1 MKLIKAA
8 IIGITL
14 ATATRAA
21 ELPIIPKPLKTS
33 VQEGHY
39 TLNAQTA
46 IRYQST
52 LKKEAELL
60 AASIEKATGITP
72 KLYDAKLRIALPSP
86 ITLGIDGDDSL
97 HEAYDMTVTPKGIK
111 IIGTDSA
118 GVFYGCQSLLQLI
131 PLKADK
137 GEKNIPACQISDQ
150 PRFGWRGM
158 HLDVGRHLFAPNDI
172 KNFIDQLAIHKL
184 NTLHWHLTEDQGWRI
199 EIKKYPKL
207 TSVGGFRASSPPY
220 GNRGG
225 SDGKRYG
232 GFYTQA
238 QIKDIVAYAKDR
250 HITIVPEI
258 DMPGHMAAA
267 IAAYPNLGN
276 DDIPNYKPS
285 VATHWGVFPYI
296 LAPKEETFE
305 WIDDVLT
312 ELCELFPSPYIHI
325 GGDEAPKGQW
335 KESKFAQSVMKRE
348 GLKNEHDLQSYFI
361 GRVEKILT
369 KKGRKLIGW
378 DEIREGG
385 LSPNAT
391 MMLWRGW
398 NHAIA
403 SVNEGHDVVMAPGSH
418 TYFDHYQYNKVA
430 ILSQGPEFEAIGGHR
445 TLESVYS
452 FNPVPKEFQGT
463 PKAKHILGC
472 QAQLWTE
479 YMKTWDKVEYR
490 AFPRLAALAEVAWT
504 ATNRKN
510 FANFKIR
517 LKPMM
522 ARYQAAGIN
531 AFDYFNPPVVT
542 PPKAKDGLKAETSL
556 PTHDDN
562 QKILAIDGKTST
574 KFWSSRPPKATDHFT
589 IIFPKASPSPL
600 KVKILTG
607 ASDAGQDHLEHGI
620 LEAKTKGG
628 EWKKVATFTKG
639 TANATVPTGTTEL
652 RIKPTKPQPSWLII
666 REVEI
671 SK

>member
-1 MKLIKAA
+1 MNPIKTA
-8 IIGITL
+8 IIAIALLTS
-14 ATATRAA
+14 TQAA
-21 ELPIIPKPLKTS
+21 ELPIIPKPLKAT
-33 VQEGHY
+33 QQDGHY
-39 TLNAQTA
+39 TINAQTA
-46 IRYQST
+46 IRYPSN

-60 AASIEKATGITP
+60 ASSIEKSTGVTP
-72 KLYDAKLRIALPSP
+72 KLYDARLRIALPSP

-97 HEAYDMTVTPKGIK
+97 REAYDLTITPKGIK

-131 PLKADK
+131 PLKGDK
-137 GEKNIPACQISDQ
+137 QVPACQISDQ

-158 HLDVGRHLFAPNDI
+158 HLDVGRHIFAPADI
-172 KNFIDQLAIHKL
+172 KKLIDQLAIHKL

-207 TSVGGFRASSPPY
+207 TSVGGFRASTPPY

-225 SDGKRYG
+225 SDGTRYG
-232 GFYTQA
+232 GFYTQK
-238 QIKDIVAYAKDR
+238 QIKEIVAYAKDR
-250 HITIVPEI
+250 HVTIVPEI

-267 IAAYPNLGN
+267 ITAYPELGN
-276 DDIPNYKPS
+276 DDIPNYKPT
-285 VATHWGVFPYI
+285 VATRWGVFPYI
-296 LAPKEETFE
+296 LSPKESTFE
-305 WIDDVLT
+305 WVDDVLT
-312 ELCELFPSPYIHI
+312 ELCELFPSTYIHI
-325 GGDEAPKGQW
+325 GGDEAPKTQW
-335 KESKFAQSVMKRE
+335 KKSKFAQSVMKRE

-361 GRVEKILT
+361 GRVEKMLT

-398 NHAIA
+398 NHAVA

-418 TYFDHYQYNKVA
+418 TYFDHYQYNKAAV
-430 ILSQGPEFEAIGGHR
+430 LSQGPEFEAIGGHR

-452 FNPVPKEFQGT
+452 FNPVPKEFKGT

-490 AFPRLAALAEVAWT
+490 AFPRIAALAEVAWSPQD
-504 ATNRKN
+504 ARK
-510 FANFKIR
+510 FADFKVR

-522 ARYQAAGIN
+522 ARYKAAGIN

-542 PPKAKDGLKAETSL
+542 PPKAKDGLKADTSL
-556 PTHDDN
+556 PTHESNN
-562 QKILAIDGKTST
+562 QVLAIDGKRHT
-574 KFWSSRPPKATDHFT
+574 KFWSSREVKAGDHFT
-589 IIFPKASPSPL
+589 IIFPKATTKTL
-600 KVKILTG
+600 KVNIFTG
-607 ASDAGQDHLEHGI
+607 AKDGGSDHLEHGI
-620 LEAKTKGG
+620 LEAKSEKSD
-628 EWKKVATFTKG
+628 WKKLAPFTKG
-639 TANATVPTGTTEL
+639 NATSHLPKGTTQL
-652 RIKPTKPQPSWLII
+652 RIKATQGQKSWLII

-671 SK
+671 R